1 MSCAARIRAVVLLTI
16 LLACLIVVGG
26 CGSSAST
33 SPQEARA
40 IGVAEAAFLKEWRN
54 AEKNGAKHCAAID
67 GRVVRRRCL
76 QRFEE
81 PGKFRAAKR
90 FQAELEGFL
99 EKGLGSKCAESV
111 EEAIHTIPSVPS
123 FAGMTTHACRADSQG

>member
-1 MSCAARIRAVVLLTI
+1 MSYAAQIRAWHLAA
-16 LLACLIVVGG
+16 LLACVIAVGG

-40 IGVAEAAFLKEWRN
+40 VAVSEARFLKEWR
-54 AEKNGAKHCAAID
+54 AAAQSGARRCAPID
-67 GRVVRRRCL
+67 RRDARRRCL

-90 FQAELEGFL
+90 FQAGLEGFL
-99 EKGLGSKCAESV
+99 EEGLGSKCAESV
-111 EEAIHTIPSVPS
+111 EEAIATIPSVPS
-123 FAGMTTHACRADSQG
+123 FAGLTAAACRADSQG